1 MSNDDASQSSESG
14 AVDRKLCAIYKSAK
28 KDEMYLYVD
37 KKDELKRVPEAL
49 LSIFGTAIPVTT
61 MLIGTDKKLARAD
74 ARQVLAD
81 IESRGFYLQMPQPR
95 DPYMLSLYDEY
106 MSRNSVADG

>member
-1 MSNDDASQSSESG
+1 MS
-14 AVDRKLCAIYKSAK
+14 RRRLCAIYKSTK

-37 KKDELKRVPEAL
+37 KQDELSRVPAGL
-49 LSIFGTAIPVTT
+49 LELFGRPVAVTT
-61 MLIGTDKKLARAD
+61 LLLDDDRKLARAD
-74 ARQVLAD
+74 ATQVLND
-81 IESRGFYLQMPQPR
+81 IETRGFYLQMPPPR